1 DLSIIEGI
9 IGRGDRRLGKVILSA
24 HKLGSRLDGWSEW
37 FTPKRWYDAFVECG
51 IDPEFYSREIPLDAP
66 LPWDHI
72 DKGISKTFFQKDN
85 QQSKEAIPPS
95 TAFDHV
101 KPVATKTQ
109 TDNGFGRKPKRII
122 KQTTAPGTYKVR
134 VRYARGIKLRYLSHL
149 DIIRTL
155 YRALRRAELPVAY
168 SEGFHPHIK
177 ISFGQPLPL
186 GYTSDAEYFD
196 LQLSQPYREE
206 YITRLK
212 VALPSGLQI
221 TGYKSYFANVSSLT
235 KQLNLARYVIP
246 SIDGISYDPEHV
258 ARISSEKS
266 LLVSR
271 TRNEVES
278 QVDAGKF
285 IENLELSDKGLILD
299 VSQTPDGLIK
309 PDEILIF
316 GLGIDLILVKPL
328 AIHRSGQFYRSGQ
341 RLIEPL
347 DLV

>member
-1 DLSIIEGI
+1 
-9 IGRGDRRLGKVILSA
+9 
-24 HKLGSRLDGWSEW
+24 
-37 FTPKRWYDAFVECG
+37 
-51 IDPEFYSREIPLDAP
+51 
-66 LPWDHI
+66 
-72 DKGISKTFFQKDN
+72 
-85 QQSKEAIPPS
+85 
-95 TAFDHV
+95 
-101 KPVATKTQ
+101 
-109 TDNGFGRKPKRII
+109 GFGRKPKRII